1 MPLPQAAVQ
10 RLTQDSLARLGPLDP
25 LPAASIPASPDGW
38 SSSLAD
44 LAFLRAVD
52 DLAGFVEQVGSAFFA
67 SDASGLRIAS
77 IRLADGV
84 AATTHDLWCLAS
96 LRPADAGAV
105 ERLRAAVSARA
116 RESLCAIAT
125 GRAVDVPGFRAELK
139 ARYRDLVAFSTAT
152 DEDPCQAAFGVPAAS
167 PENAWRIP
175 GTVRVLTAFHG
186 RSDELGEVLD
196 VVLGVFPVRP
206 EHPFDAIRAAWAL
219 VNAPRQLNAVK
230 AAVGVYRL
238 VEQGMAVDPVGT
250 ATPLRELMWRV
261 DRSAANNRSM
271 NLTVR
276 TLREVRTEDE
286 QAMVALDLYRK
297 TVEGQL
303 RPWAA
308 TLLRI
313 RGRRLVRTPEL
324 TALREH
330 LLNDGHP
337 LLASAAAPILRVA
350 RNAAAHEDYAWDDA
364 NQRLTI
370 GDSTVTREEL
380 KAATDQAYSFMSGAE
395 SGWACARAASPE
407 LGRLL
412 DSPGPGTRPR
422 ILDEHRAVAAF
433 GGFGLHV
440 MGYRYEHGEF
450 VVELAVLPA
459 DQVPYCCEAILMAS
473 QYLADAVRVT
483 VTTRDGRQAPVFD
496 VGRSVLDVAWT
507 ARQSANDLSIGLT
520 PSTFLPLL
528 AAARCAAETPQDAA
542 RAAAWFAVNDLVV
555 AFDEMRGV
563 LHSEAGVGPDVL
575 AEHLVMT
582 TAGLEATAAVLP
594 HTAHRPV
601 RRILTLAGRMTEAL
615 RSTDGDAARDSRLD
629 VLAAGARALRDRWPV
644 PALLPNAPTAKGQ
657 EVVGRF
663 TSGRR

>member
-1 MPLPQAAVQ
+1 MAA
-10 RLTQDSLARLGPLDP
+10 
-25 LPAASIPASPDGW
+25 
-38 SSSLAD
+38 
-44 LAFLRAVD
+44 
-52 DLAGFVEQVGSAFFA
+52 
-67 SDASGLRIAS
+67 
-77 IRLADGV
+77 
-84 AATTHDLWCLAS
+84 THDLWCLAA

-125 GRAVDVPGFRAELK
+125 GSAVDVPGFRAELK
-139 ARYRDLVAFSTAT
+139 AHYRDLVVLSTAT
-152 DEDPCQAAFGVPAAS
+152 DEDPYQAAFGIPAAS

-186 RSDELGEVLD
+186 RSDELDEVLD
-196 VVLGVFPVRP
+196 AVLGVFPVRP
-206 EHPFDAIRAAWAL
+206 EHPFDAIQAAGAL

-238 VEQGMAVDPVGT
+238 VEQRMAVDPVGT

-271 NLTVR
+271 NLTIR
-276 TLREVRTEDE
+276 TLREAGEVGKEDE

-297 TVEGQL
+297 MVEGQL

-324 TALREH
+324 ATLRNQ
-330 LLNDGHP
+330 LLSDGHP
-337 LLASAAAPILRVA
+337 LLISAAAPILSVA

-380 KAATDQAYSFMSGAE
+380 RTATDQVYSFMSGAE

-412 DSPGPGTRPR
+412 DSPGPETRPR
-422 ILDEHRAVAAF
+422 TLDEHRAVAAF

-440 MGYRYEHGEF
+440 KDYRHEHGEF
-450 VVELAVLPA
+450 VVDLDALPA
-459 DQVPYCCEAILMAS
+459 DQVAYCCEAILRAS
-473 QYLADAVRVT
+473 QYLADPVRITVT
-483 VTTRDGRQAPVFD
+483 VRDGRQAPAFD
-496 VGRSVLDVAWT
+496 IDRSVLDVAWT
-507 ARQSANDLSIGLT
+507 ARQSANDLSIGQT

-563 LHSEAGVGPDVL
+563 LPSEAGVGPHVL
-575 AEHLVMT
+575 AEHLVVT

-594 HTAHRPV
+594 HTAYRPV

-615 RSTDGDAARDSRLD
+615 RSTDGDAVRDSRLD

-644 PALLPNAPTAKGQ
+644 PALLPTAPTANGQ
-657 EVVGRF
+657 EMGRF